1 LPSPEIYPQVGSPL
15 LIENRSLQNKKYQ
28 CLSNNKCQQNYYYIS
43 QKRKKNPLETL
54 KKKTKTQ
61 MMNSPVFAK

>member
-1 LPSPEIYPQVGSPL
+1 MPTKL
-15 LIENRSLQNKKYQ
+15 LLHILKKE
-28 CLSNNKCQQNYYYIS
+28 
-43 QKRKKNPLETL
+43 KKNPLETL

>member
-1 LPSPEIYPQVGSPL
+1 MPTKL
-15 LIENRSLQNKKYQ
+15 LLHISKK
-28 CLSNNKCQQNYYYIS
+28 
-43 QKRKKNPLETL
+43 KKNPLETL